1 MPDADRESIEHFV
14 RVTLGCRCPDEVFES
29 IRVQPA
35 PVGTAVM
42 PLTRLVVGQRL
53 LIYAAHADAMTA
65 KSEDFAALAERG
77 RADRD
82 THGLNRFRLVVT
94 ADRSTPSVEAARTG
108 FKQAAAGDDRMH
120 LHVLSQQELPA
131 SLRPSSAARSGG
143 VCRGDVRTAVEFRP
157 ATPGDAG
164 AAVPL
169 IYSSGPAAFDYV
181 FKVPDRSTA
190 LDFLQQAFVNGAG
203 EFGYRNHV
211 VAVERGEVV
220 ATGAAWT
227 GASNLLF
234 TVAAA
239 RQILGTYG
247 PVAGLAVMSRGL
259 RVESVVQPPPKDRLY
274 VAHLGVRPELRG
286 RGIGDSLIRHLV
298 NSGRKPDVEVA
309 ALDVA
314 VTNPRAQA
322 LYERLG
328 FVVTRERVSQ
338 LANAQATV
346 PNHRRMELQLGA
358 SWCVSPDRSEVEVD

>member
-1 MPDADRESIEHFV
+1 VPDADRESIEHFV

-29 IRVQPA
+29 IIVQPDSG
-35 PVGTAVM
+35 GTAVV
-42 PLTRLVVGQRL
+42 PLTRLVVGHRL
-53 LIYAAHADAMTA
+53 LIYAAQADATTA
-65 KSEDFAALAERG
+65 TSDDFADLAERG

-94 ADRSTPSVEAARTG
+94 ADRDAPSGEAARSG
-108 FKQAAAGDDRMH
+108 FAQAAVGDGRMH
-120 LHVLSQQELPA
+120 LHVLSPEALPA
-131 SLRPSSAARSGG
+131 SLRPSGAARPPC
-143 VCRGDVRTAVEFRP
+143 VRGQDVHTTIEFRP

-181 FKVPDRSTA
+181 FKVPDRATA
-190 LDFLQQAFVNGAG
+190 LEFLHQAFVNGAG

-220 ATGAAWT
+220 AAGAAWT
-227 GASNLLF
+227 GASNLVF
-234 TVAAA
+234 AIAAA
-239 RQILGTYG
+239 RQILGAYG
-247 PVAGLAVMSRGL
+247 PVAGLGVMSRGL
-259 RVESVVQPPPKDRLY
+259 RVESVVQPPPKNRLY
-274 VAHLGVRPELRG
+274 VAHLGVRPELRS
-286 RGIGDSLIRHLV
+286 RGIGVALIRQLI

-328 FVVTRERVSQ
+328 FVVTRERASR

-346 PNHRRMELQLGA
+346 SNHRRMELQLT
-358 SWCVSPDRSEVEVD
+358 VS